1 MLNILK
7 KKCKNTFNDTPLNN
21 YNIKKQDVKIQNN
34 LWKNEYKNIIYYPY
48 AVKEWSNS
56 AYYYNIPY
64 VKLLIIYNLRVNN
77 IFNNYLNMFKD
88 KIKIFFKR
96 RRTNKIRYSAD
107 KIYVSRA
114 EVNHTNTKLI
124 VFFYTYNKAKS
135 SIEVYTTKIINLKKK
150 IFSSMRGKK
159 KIIYKNKLLP
169 ELKQV
174 FFYFK
179 KFNIL
184 FFIIKNNIFKYVACK
199 KKMYIKSDK
208 IY

>member
-7 KKCKNTFNDTPLNN
+7 KKCKNTFNDTPLNT
-21 YNIKKQDVKIQNN
+21 YYIKKQDVKIQSN

-48 AVKEWSNS
+48 AVKEWFNS
-56 AYYYNIPY
+56 IYVFNKPY
-64 VKLLIIYNLRVNN
+64 VKSLIIYNLRVNN
-77 IFNNYLNMFKD
+77 LFKNYLNMFKD
-88 KIKIFFKR
+88 KIKILFKR
-96 RRTNKIRYSAD
+96 RRTNKIRYSAN

-124 VFFYTYNKAKS
+124 VFFYTYNKTKS
-135 SIEVYTTKIINLKKK
+135 SIEKYTTKIINLKKK
-150 IFSSMRGKK
+150 IFSLGKK

-169 ELKQV
+169 ELKQG

-179 KFNIL
+179 KFNIV
-184 FFIIKNNIFKYVACK
+184 FFKIKNNIFKYVACK
-199 KKMYIKSDK
+199 KKMYIKLGK